1 VILSATN
8 HHLNEDEGLFQAITR
23 LNREFQGLQDI
34 GLEVVLS
41 NQEVDECHWTPAEIA
56 VVAAQMLVVRPGIR
70 VLDIGSGT
78 GEFCVAGAIATLGH
92 FTGVEQRG
100 HLVTQAKQ
108 TLTAKAIENVN
119 YLHANITE
127 ISFDDFDAFYLF
139 NPFQENLIPLLKIDS
154 TVELSA
160 ALHDDYVKY
169 VANELAQAPV
179 GTRVVTY
186 IGGYE
191 AIPSNFEIDQQA
203 FDGDLTLWIKR

>member
-1 VILSATN
+1 LSATD
-8 HHLNEDEGLFQAITR
+8 HHLNEDEGFFQAITR
-23 LNREFQGLQDI
+23 LNREFQELQDI

-41 NQEVDECHWTPAEIA
+41 NQEVDKCHWTPAEIA
-56 VVAAQMLVVRPGIR
+56 VVAAQMLVIHPGTR

-100 HLVTQAKQ
+100 HLVTKANQMVLAKGI
-108 TLTAKAIENVN
+108 KNVT

-127 ISFDDFDAFYLF
+127 ISFDEFDAFYLF

-160 ALHDDYVKY
+160 ALHDDYVNY
-169 VANELAQAPV
+169 VENELAQSPV

-191 AIPSNFEIDQQA
+191 AIPSHFEIDRQA
-203 FDGDLTLWIKR
+203 IDGDLTLWIRR

>member
-1 VILSATN
+1 MN
-8 HHLNEDEGLFQAITR
+8 QDEGFFQAITR
-23 LNREFQGLQDI
+23 LNREFQGLHDI

-56 VVAAQMLVVRPGIR
+56 VVAAQMLVVRPGTR

-78 GEFCVAGAIATLGH
+78 GEFCVAGAIATLGR

-108 TLTAKAIENVN
+108 MLTAKGIKNVT

-127 ISFDDFDAFYLF
+127 ISFDQFDAFYLF
-139 NPFQENLIPLLKIDS
+139 NPFQENLIPLLKIDA

-160 ALHDDYVKY
+160 AFHDDYVNY
-169 VANELAQAPV
+169 VANELAQSPV

-191 AIPSNFEIDQQA
+191 AIPSHFEIDRQA